1 VVDPKLNYKQ
11 IERIPMSNGFSD
23 SIKVSLRKDGINK
36 LIKKYKKA
44 KKIMKS
50 NLYQVQVMDGTEK
63 YISTLISEATENPPD
78 L

>member
-1 VVDPKLNYKQ
+1 
-11 IERIPMSNGFSD
+11 MSNGFSN
-23 SIKVSLRKDGINK
+23 SIKVSLRKDGINE
-36 LIKKYKKA
+36 LLKKYKNA

-63 YISTLISEATENPPD
+63 YISSLICEANENPPD

>member
-1 VVDPKLNYKQ
+1 
-11 IERIPMSNGFSD
+11 MSNGFSD

-63 YISTLISEATENPPD
+63 YISTLISEANENPPD